1 MCVHAAQT
9 AKPSRGDANAL
20 EVRKFDATIVAN
32 HHILNVPLAIDEGTD
47 LSARLMRQ
55 FAQLSSKFGC
65 DDLVGR
71 YAASV
76 QLFYAP

>member
-1 MCVHAAQT
+1 MRVHAAKT
-9 AKPSRGDANAL
+9 AKPSRGDANTL
-20 EVRKFDATIVAN
+20 EVRKFDATIVAD
-32 HHILNVPLAIDEGTD
+32 HDVLNVSLAIDECAD

-55 FAQLSSKFGC
+55 FAQLSSKFRC

-76 QLFYAP
+76 QLFDAP